1 MDVARLGRGMTG
13 NDRNVTVACFLLIHS
28 VGGLETSFK
37 RFDGCPRGV
46 CGGLRRRRGGSCLD
60 DECAVEECDELSA
73 SCVCPSPTQTD
84 AAPECFPVEDLCDM
98 AAERVGHGVCSHT
111 IADDSA
117 WNASSIP
124 FASRGDVKRL
134 SKYLIPV
141 EPNSPLPPTFSDTN
155 FYRLHFCMLQ
165 EAFEPIFPGYRYAD
179 YNWDVYFRERRRMFA
194 GSIYEFS
201 GEDVAAPF
209 AFLIETPQDPD
220 ELLTEEEVYTVY
232 RRLQDR
238 FGAGEL
244 AYLPYSAGQIERAA
258 TWTDAPFEVV
268 VAGDELVTFEPYS
281 TGATY
286 GRVRLFAAEEVD
298 DIAGSFGA
306 QDLLILEAATNALEG
321 ANAGVITSTRQDV
334 LSHLNVLAG
343 QRGTPNAFVEDA
355 LEAFGPFEGELV
367 RLDVLDGTYTVSPA
381 TIDEAESFWA
391 NNRPQAQIDRQPDT
405 RFDQLLTLQEMQ
417 TGSGE
422 ERGRTISRFGGKATG
437 LATLSTHLDPQFQV
451 AGFGIPVSRYFE
463 FLSANEWEL
472 EVDGETMALSYAET
486 LALWL
491 EDDAFRTDTQLR
503 RERLDALTEHMEDES
518 TIDATLVASLEEK
531 VSEVFGDASVMVRF
545 RSSSNAEDGV
555 DFNGAGLYESTRVC
569 VLDDPDREDPSV
581 CDSESKARP
590 IARALRKVWAS
601 AWGFGAFEERQ
612 YFQIDQTRVAMGILV
627 STRFADEQADGV
639 VFSGNP
645 LDPSDTRVTVNVQ
658 FGEEDVVSSTPG
670 VTAELNRLTISDG
683 EVTDIERVSA
693 STLAQD
699 QQRVLSDA
707 QLRELGGVVAAVQD
721 QHPLPAGA
729 DSSKVLWDMEFKIDA
744 AGDLKIKQIRPFV
757 ARAAD
762 PNYASCE
769 LE

>member
-1 MDVARLGRGMTG
+1 MGALA
-13 NDRNVTVACFLLIHS
+13 ACLLAC
-28 VGGLETSFK
+28 GGGGDGAGSCAGDACVE
-37 RFDGCPRGV
+37 DGCDDGTQ
-46 CGGLRRRRGGSCLD
+46 SCI
-60 DECAVEECDELSA
+60 
-73 SCVCPSPTQTD
+73 CPAPTETEP
-84 AAPECFPVEDLCDM
+84 APECFPEEDLCEM
-98 AAERVGHGVCSHT
+98 AAQRVGHGVCSHA
-111 IADDSA
+111 IADDSE

-124 FASRGDVKRL
+124 FASRADVKRL
-134 SKYLIPV
+134 SKYLVPV

-179 YNWDVYFRERRRMFA
+179 YNWDVYFRERRRMYA

-209 AFLIETPQDPD
+209 AFLIETPQDAE

-238 FGAGEL
+238 FGPGEL
-244 AYLPYSAGQIERAA
+244 AYLPYSAAQIERAT

-268 VAGDELVTFEPYS
+268 VSGDELVTFEPYS

-286 GRVRLFAAEEVD
+286 GRVRLYGADEVD

-306 QDLLILEAATNALEG
+306 QDLLVLEAATNALEG

-343 QRGTPNAFVEDA
+343 QRGTPNAFVADA
-355 LEAFGPFEGELV
+355 LEAFAPFEGELV
-367 RLDVLDGTYTVSPA
+367 RLDVLDGTYTLAPA
-381 TIDEAESFWA
+381 TIDEAEAFWA
-391 NNRPQAQIDRQPDT
+391 SNRPQADIDRQPDAT
-405 RFDQLLTLQEMQ
+405 FDELLSLQDID
-417 TGSGE
+417 TADE
-422 ERGRTISRFGGKATG
+422 EARARSVSRFGGKATG
-437 LATLSTHLDPQFQV
+437 LATLYTHLDPQYQV
-451 AGFGIPVSRYFE
+451 TGFGVPVSRYFE
-463 FLSANEWEL
+463 FLSDNAWDVD
-472 EVDGETMALSYAET
+472 VDGDVMTLSYADT
-486 LALWL
+486 IALWL
-491 EDDAFRTDTQLR
+491 EDDDFRTDTQLR
-503 RERLDALTEHMEDES
+503 RERLDALVQHMEDES
-518 TIDATLVASLEEK
+518 TIDEALVADLESR
-531 VSEVFGDASVMVRF
+531 VSDVFGDPSVMVRF

-569 VLDDPDREDPSV
+569 VLDTEDREDPSA
-581 CDSESKARP
+581 CDPDSKARS

-627 STRFADEQADGV
+627 SSRFSDEQADGV

-645 LDPSDTRVTVNVQ
+645 LDPTDPRVTVNVQ

-670 VTAELNRLTISDG
+670 VTAELNRLTLSQG
-683 EVTDIERVSA
+683 EVTEIERVSV
-693 STLAQD
+693 SSLSQD
-699 QQRVLSDA
+699 EESVLDDD
-707 QLRELGGVVAAVQD
+707 QLRELGGVVAGVMD
-721 QHPLPAGA
+721 KHPRPAGA
-729 DSSKVLWDMEFKIDA
+729 GDSGVLWDMEFKIDA

-762 PNYASCE
+762 PSYASCE

>member
-1 MDVARLGRGMTG
+1 MAVGALA
-13 NDRNVTVACFLLIHS
+13 ACLLA
-28 VGGLETSFK
+28 
-37 RFDGCPRGV
+37 
-46 CGGLRRRRGGSCLD
+46 CGGGGGGTACA
-60 DECAVEECDELSA
+60 DEACEPVEECDEGA
-73 SCVCPSPTQTD
+73 QRCVCPAATNEDPSPQ
-84 AAPECFPVEDLCDM
+84 CFPEEDLCEM
-98 AAERVGHGVCSHT
+98 AAQRVGHGVCSHA

-124 FASRGDVKRL
+124 FAGRADVKRL
-134 SKYLIPV
+134 SKYLVPV

-165 EAFEPIFPGYRYAD
+165 EAFEPVFPGYRYAD
-179 YNWDVYFRERRRMFA
+179 YNWDVYFRARRRMFA

-201 GEDVAAPF
+201 GEGLAAPF
-209 AFLIETPQDPD
+209 AFLIETPQDAD

-232 RRLQDR
+232 QRLQER

-244 AYLPYSAGQIERAA
+244 AYLPYSAAQIERAA
-258 TWTDAPFEVV
+258 TWTDAPFEVIVGGDNV
-268 VAGDELVTFEPYS
+268 VSFEPYS

-286 GRVRLFAAEEVD
+286 GRVRLYGADEVD
-298 DIAGSFGA
+298 DIAGTFGS
-306 QDLLILEAATNALEG
+306 QDLLVLEAATNALEG

-355 LEAFGPFEGELV
+355 LEAFAPFEGQLV
-367 RLDVLDGTYTVSPA
+367 RLDVLDGTYTLAPA
-381 TIDEAESFWA
+381 DIDDAEAFWA
-391 NNRPQAQIDRQPDT
+391 SNRPRAEIETEPDAM
-405 RFDQLLTLQEMQ
+405 FEQLLTLQEMATETQ
-417 TGSGE
+417 A
-422 ERGRTISRFGGKATG
+422 ERARSVSRFGGKATG
-437 LATLSTHLDPQFQV
+437 LATLYTHLDPQYQV
-451 AGFGIPVSRYFE
+451 TGFGVPISRYFE
-463 FLSANEWEL
+463 FLSDNEWEL
-472 EVDGETMALSYAET
+472 DVDGESITLSYADT

-491 EDDAFRTDTQLR
+491 ADDAFRTDTQLR
-503 RERLDALTEHMEDES
+503 RERLDALVEHMEDES
-518 TIDATLVASLEEK
+518 TVDEALVAELESK
-531 VSEVFGDASVMVRF
+531 VSEVFGDPSVMVRF

-569 VLDDPDREDPSV
+569 VLDEAEREDPSA
-581 CDSESKARP
+581 CDPDSKARS

-612 YFQIDQTRVAMGILV
+612 YFQIDQSRVAMGILV
-627 STRFADEQADGV
+627 STRFAEEQADGV

-645 LDPSDTRVTVNVQ
+645 LDPSDPRVTVNVQ

-670 VTAELNRLTISDG
+670 VTAELNRLTISQG
-683 EVTDIERVSA
+683 EVTTIERVSI
-693 STLAQD
+693 SSLSQTEEP
-699 QQRVLSDA
+699 VLSDG
-707 QLRELGGVVAAVQD
+707 QLRELGGVVAAVRE

-729 DSSKVLWDMEFKIDA
+729 EASEVLWDMEFKIDA

-762 PNYASCE
+762 PSYASCE